1 MCLVGLSGRAGGAG
15 GDRDVD
21 KVGERLQGVG
31 ISDGSSSAAGDA
43 SASKPEEV
51 KRLPGGKLKK
61 KVGPLTSTPKD
72 SPHYSW
78 IESW

>member
-1 MCLVGLSGRAGGAG
+1 MVEASLRSVMLLLIGGGEIDLSSHS
-15 GDRDVD
+15 V
-21 KVGERLQGVG
+21 V
-31 ISDGSSSAAGDA
+31 SGDA

>member
-1 MCLVGLSGRAGGAG
+1 MVDVNLGPATLLPIRGTEIDLSSHS
-15 GDRDVD
+15 V
-21 KVGERLQGVG
+21 V
-31 ISDGSSSAAGDA
+31 SGDA

>member
-1 MCLVGLSGRAGGAG
+1 VEASLRSVMLLLIGGGEIDLSSHS
-15 GDRDVD
+15 V
-21 KVGERLQGVG
+21 V
-31 ISDGSSSAAGDA
+31 SGDA